1 MLIPWVVTVPAE
13 NCDGIWNIGPSGGH
27 RVHKA
32 SEHQL
37 ENGRITGFFVR
48 LPLMKRHRHWRGNST
63 GVIHSEPRQD
73 RPNVAVLLD
82 VDHVMLSIEFAVYA
96 EIDGDTPE
104 IIHLESLP
112 HLVRDLLK
120 EAVVNNDEKL
130 IEIQK
135 DCGNEDV
142 LILVV
147 EDEQSSVE
155 M

>member
-1 MLIPWVVTVPAE
+1 
-13 NCDGIWNIGPSGGH
+13 
-27 RVHKA
+27 
-32 SEHQL
+32 
-37 ENGRITGFFVR
+37 
-48 LPLMKRHRHWRGNST
+48 
-63 GVIHSEPRQD
+63 
-73 RPNVAVLLD
+73 
-82 VDHVMLSIEFAVYA
+82 MLSIEFAVYA
-96 EIDGDTPE
+96 ERDGDTPE
-104 IIHLESLP
+104 IMHLESLD